1 MLLGGEIQPREN
13 LLLKPREA
21 ELNLFD
27 DQLERV
33 FNAKKQKNP
42 RKLPASIIPEKN

>member
-1 MLLGGEIQPREN
+1 MIGGEIQARDN
-13 LLLKPREA
+13 LLLKPRDKA

-33 FNAKKQKNP
+33 FNANKK
-42 RKLPASIIPEKN
+42 KLIPESYQHL